1 MAGKNVWL
9 TWMASGEDAPNPQ
22 EAAAGLTK
30 NGLGVTGG
38 AWPVEVEKHTWVD
51 MASQLI
57 EEEGVDLW
65 VICGRKAELIESERF
80 RYALSLCAAMVRDQR
95 KGKPLQEVIVGLD
108 FAPEAEG
115 LPTLFRSC
123 HLVDG
128 SKGAWAAKVVI
139 AAHGGKQGL
148 PPREEWRLNVIAHQL
163 IGQYLEVGPREG
175 TWEGVMV
182 GLAGDDV
189 AIEQHAVGKRSELPE
204 RTVLNYAMEGIKAQ
218 IGDDEFVCNAVKNA
232 ITSEE
237 GYFLKVRGYP
247 RRLLI
252 GPYPGEEDDSSEV
265 WILDLK

>member
-128 SKGAWAAKVVI
+128 SKGALAAKVVI

-163 IGQYLEVGPREG
+163 IGQYLEVENDTPDRIKAAPRYPADAAVLSRLVAAAFG
-175 TWEGVMV
+175 QRRKMV
-182 GLAGDDV
+182 RASLRGLAP
-189 AIEQHAVGKRSELPE
+189 AIEAHLEAAGIAPTARPEEIGLEAFCALARSLA
-204 RTVLNYAMEGIKAQ
+204 RA
-218 IGDDEFVCNAVKNA
+218 DD
-232 ITSEE
+232 
-237 GYFLKVRGYP
+237 G
-247 RRLLI
+247 
-252 GPYPGEEDDSSEV
+252 
-265 WILDLK
+265 